1 MRIICCGNP
10 ERGDDGAGLLLARR
24 LHDLGIEAEVCT
36 GEALELIEMWS
47 GDSDVMVVDAVITG
61 APAGTV
67 HLWNTLQA
75 LPYSH
80 VLTSCH
86 GFGIAEAIEL
96 ARVIGNLPGRLR
108 VCGIEGRQFDQGV
121 RISPE
126 VERAVENVAKEIS
139 AEARLSRQPYS
150 RG

>member
-1 MRIICCGNP
+1 M
-10 ERGDDGAGLLLARR
+10 ARR
-24 LHDLGIEAEVCT
+24 LHDLGIEAQVRT
-36 GEALELIEMWS
+36 GEALELIQMWS
-47 GDSDVMVVDAVITG
+47 GDPDVIVVDAVITG

-67 HLWNTLQA
+67 HLWNTLQV

-96 ARVIGNLPGRLR
+96 ARVIGHLPGRLR
-108 VCGIEGRQFDQGV
+108 VFGIEGRQFDLGV

-126 VERAVENVAKEIS
+126 VERAVENVAKEIKAKLTS
-139 AEARLSRQPYS
+139 TANRTSRLEKTVPCYS
-150 RG
+150 RDGL